1 LSPRAAQKCA
11 AIHAL
16 SIRIP
21 LLRSQPRCSLKIEIG
36 APIASNNFKSIGKFI
51 KPRKL
56 IMHATVKSL
65 LIATLLSTLPIAGAL
80 AAAPSKDDVVAV
92 VKKAVAF
99 YQANG
104 KDKALAEF
112 NNKEGQFA
120 KGEDYIDVHDL
131 NGVCVAHPIS
141 PAKVG
146 MNRLDQSDSAG
157 KFYVK
162 DLIDAAK
169 QKPSGWIEYVMKNP
183 VSGKLEN
190 KIAYWEVHDGLIFKA
205 GTYSE

>member
-1 LSPRAAQKCA
+1 M
-11 AIHAL
+11 HA
-16 SIRIP
+16 SIKG
-21 LLRSQPRCSLKIEIG
+21 LLVALVLG
-36 APIASNNFKSIGKFI
+36 ALPIAS
-51 KPRKL
+51 
-56 IMHATVKSL
+56 AV
-65 LIATLLSTLPIAGAL
+65 
-80 AAAPSKDDVVAV
+80 AAPTKDEVVAV

-104 KDKALAEF
+104 RVKALLEF
-112 NNKEGQFA
+112 NNKDGRFA
-120 KGEDYIDVHDL
+120 KGEDYVDVHDL

-146 MNRLDQSDSAG
+146 LNRMDQSDSAG

-162 DLIDAAK
+162 DLVDAAK

-190 KIAYWEVHDGLIFKA
+190 KVAYWEVHDGLIFKA
-205 GTYSE
+205 GTYTE

>member
-1 LSPRAAQKCA
+1 MK
-11 AIHAL
+11 
-16 SIRIP
+16 
-21 LLRSQPRCSLKIEIG
+21 
-36 APIASNNFKSIGKFI
+36 
-51 KPRKL
+51 
-56 IMHATVKSL
+56 
-65 LIATLLSTLPIAGAL
+65 STLKGLLVAALLTAVLFAGAL
-80 AAAPSKDDVVAV
+80 AAAPTKDEVVAV

-120 KGEDYIDVHDL
+120 KGEDYVDVHDI

-146 MNRLDQSDSAG
+146 LNRLDQSDSAG

-162 DLIDAAK
+162 DLVDAAK

-183 VSGKLEN
+183 TSGRLQN
-190 KIAYWEVHDGLIFKA
+190 KTAYWEVHDGLIFKA
-205 GTYSE
+205 GTYSEKALPGGPGATGWVEDICRIHEILRPHFPTFAGAPRPSAPYPPHSPHPSRELPPA

>member
-1 LSPRAAQKCA
+1 
-11 AIHAL
+11 
-16 SIRIP
+16 
-21 LLRSQPRCSLKIEIG
+21 
-36 APIASNNFKSIGKFI
+36 
-51 KPRKL
+51 
-56 IMHATVKSL
+56 MHAGIKNL
-65 LIATLLSTLPIAGAL
+65 LIATLLSALPLTSAL
-80 AAAPSKDDVVAV
+80 AAAPTKDEVVAV

-104 KDKALAEF
+104 KVKALAEF

-120 KGEDYIDVHDL
+120 KGEDYVDVHDI

-162 DLIDAAK
+162 DLVDAAK

-190 KIAYWEVHDGLIFKA
+190 KVAYWEVHDGLIFKA
-205 GTYSE
+205 GTYTE

>member
-1 LSPRAAQKCA
+1 
-11 AIHAL
+11 
-16 SIRIP
+16 
-21 LLRSQPRCSLKIEIG
+21 
-36 APIASNNFKSIGKFI
+36 
-51 KPRKL
+51 
-56 IMHATVKSL
+56 MHAGIKSL
-65 LIATLLSTLPIAGAL
+65 LIATIFSTLPLMSAL
-80 AAAPSKDDVVAV
+80 AVAPTKDEVVAV

-104 KDKALAEF
+104 KVKALAEF
-112 NNKEGQFA
+112 NNKDGQFA
-120 KGEDYIDVHDL
+120 KGEDYVDVHDIS
-131 NGVCVAHPIS
+131 GVCVAHPIS

-162 DLIDAAK
+162 DLVDAAK

-190 KIAYWEVHDGLIFKA
+190 KVAYWEVHDGLIFKA
-205 GTYSE
+205 GTYTE